1 MYWASAGQDVMHCT
15 NETFVK
21 RSSVEVQLETQ
32 VRKESEGSSSLRN
45 GQFVAFASVS
55 QTVFPLIRVEFLN
68 IQELRQPWVWR
79 SKKSPVGH

>member
-1 MYWASAGQDVMHCT
+1 M
-15 NETFVK
+15 K

-55 QTVFPLIRVEFLN
+55 QTVFPLIRVAFLN

-79 SKKSPVGH
+79 SKKAPVGH